1 MGGTSPLQRMLDAE
15 KAMRP
20 PRAAEPD
27 MTPTWK
33 AEGLSWRD
41 WATTLDEIV
50 EQVVPNVGSRRG
62 G

>member
-1 MGGTSPLQRMLDAE
+1 MLDAE

>member
-1 MGGTSPLQRMLDAE
+1 MGGTSALQRTLDAE
-15 KAMRP
+15 AGMRP

-41 WATTLDEIV
+41 WASTLHEIV
-50 EQVVPNVGSRRG
+50 EQVAPDEPPANA
-62 G
+62 